1 MEYSGMPNADPRALE
16 SPARLEA
23 LQETGLLDGPV
34 DPSLER
40 LTRLTRR
47 VLGVPTAVVSLV
59 DRNRQY
65 FAAHSG
71 LHEDLATARETS
83 LDYSFC
89 QHVVASAAPFV
100 VTEATVH
107 PLVSDNRAINEYGVH
122 AYAGM
127 PLRTSDGQ
135 VLGSFCA
142 FDTEGRQWSQEDLD
156 ALQDLAR
163 AAMTEIELR
172 STLRLLEEQGAQLES
187 LLEST
192 REFVVRNAPDGTVR
206 YANAAFRWA
215 IGEPPEEPTPGWMRS
230 RLDQESRARFDAA
243 WAEARDRGH
252 EMPVDLRFLPPG
264 GAPVEVEGRLVP
276 VVKRGTLR
284 GIRFFG
290 NDVTDARQ
298 IERAKDQLIG
308 VVSHELR
315 TPIGAVQGAL
325 QLLTRLLPSDLGE
338 KPKELLAL
346 ASRNAA
352 RLLALVNDLLD
363 LERLEAGQ
371 LTMERRSVSIAEI
384 FAIARDATAPLA
396 EQRGVKLEWD
406 PGELVVS
413 ADPDRLARVV
423 INLVGNAVK
432 FTPDGK
438 RVTISAAQTAEDIVV
453 RVHDEGRGIPP
464 EAIDRI
470 FERFTQV
477 ARSDAVEKGGS
488 GLGLTI
494 ARAIVLAHG
503 GRIWVESEMG
513 QGSTFSFS
521 LPLGAPTTRSS
532 KALTQ
537 S

>member
-1 MEYSGMPNADPRALE
+1 MPLADPRVIQAPE
-16 SPARLEA
+16 RLEA
-23 LQETGLLDGPV
+23 LRETGLLDGPV
-34 DPSLER
+34 DPALQR

-47 VLGVPTAVVSLV
+47 MLGVPTAVVSLV

-71 LHEDLATARETS
+71 LSEQLAQSRETT

-89 QHVVASAAPFV
+89 QHVVSTGAPLV
-100 VTEATVH
+100 VADATVH
-107 PLVSDNRAINEYGVH
+107 PLVHDNLAINALGVF

-127 PLRTSDGQ
+127 PLRSADGQ

-142 FDTEGRQWSQEDLD
+142 FDTQERQWTPEDLD
-156 ALQDLAR
+156 ALQDLAM

-192 REFVVRNAPDGTVR
+192 REFVVRLSPDGAVR
-206 YANAAFRWA
+206 YANAAFRRA
-215 IGEPPEEPTPGWMRS
+215 VGDPPDTPTPAWMRT
-230 RLDQESRARFDAA
+230 RLDHDSGARFDIA
-243 WAEARDRGH
+243 WAAARERDR
-252 EMPVDLRFLPPG
+252 EMPVDLRFVSSSA
-264 GAPVEVEGRLVP
+264 APVEVEGRLVP
-276 VVKRGTLR
+276 ALRGGTLR

-290 NDVTDARQ
+290 IDVTESRRL
-298 IERAKDQLIG
+298 ERAKDQLIG

-325 QLLTRLLPSDLGE
+325 RLLSRLLPDTLES

-371 LTMERRSVSIAEI
+371 LTMERRAVAVADV
-384 FAIARDATAPLA
+384 FGIARDATAPLA
-396 EQRGVKLEWD
+396 EQRGVQLEWL
-406 PGELVVS
+406 PGDEVMF
-413 ADPDRLARVV
+413 ADPDRIARVI

-432 FTPDGK
+432 FTPEGK
-438 RVTISAAQTAEDIVV
+438 RVTISAERHGGDCRI
-453 RVHDEGRGIPP
+453 RVQDEGRGIPA
-464 EAIDRI
+464 EAIERI

-494 ARAIVLAHG
+494 AKAIVLAHG
-503 GRIWVESEMG
+503 GRIWVESQME
-513 QGSTFSFS
+513 QGSTFAFTVTH
-521 LPLGAPTTRSS
+521 GANAP
-532 KALTQ
+532 A
-537 S
+537 